1 MEGNLMRLLSLT
13 KKGKNMSNDNIGM
26 FYGSDTGATEY
37 AAELITEA
45 FEGVDIQKKDIY
57 KASTTDFEPYDKLIL
72 GLSTWFDG
80 DLQSDWEDFFQK
92 FKTIDFTAK
101 KVAIFGLGDQMG
113 YGEFFIDGVGILGQE
128 VLNQGGEIIGVW
140 STEGYDYEE
149 SVAEF
154 EPGWFM
160 GLALDEDNQRD
171 MTESRV
177 QQWVVQLIEEFEI
190 SSIETTA

>member
-1 MEGNLMRLLSLT
+1 
-13 KKGKNMSNDNIGM
+13 MSTATIGL

-37 AAELITEA
+37 AAELIETA
-45 FEGVDIQKKDIY
+45 FEV
-57 KASTTDFEPYDKLIL
+57 ASIEKHDVHKVSAADFASYDRIIL

-80 DLQSDWEDFFQK
+80 DLQSDWEGFFDE
-92 FKTIDFTAK
+92 FKTIDFTGK

-128 VLNQGGEIIGVW
+128 VVNNGGEVIGVW
-140 STEGYDYEE
+140 STEGYDYDE

-171 MTESRV
+171 MTESRIA
-177 QQWVVQLIEEFEI
+177 QWVAQLVEEFELEAVG
-190 SSIETTA
+190 STT